1 MGLGNV
7 FDLIQQAF
15 GGVLSFGDIIKQ
27 FLLSVVCI
35 IPVELVPVITTL
47 VAVVLVIVVLKFVN
61 LVIPFM

>member
-1 MGLGNV
+1 MSLSYV

-15 GGVLSFGDIIKQ
+15 GGVLSFGDIIRQ
-27 FLLSVVCI
+27 FLSSIVCI

-47 VAVVLVIVVLKFVN
+47 VAIVIVFIVLKFIN